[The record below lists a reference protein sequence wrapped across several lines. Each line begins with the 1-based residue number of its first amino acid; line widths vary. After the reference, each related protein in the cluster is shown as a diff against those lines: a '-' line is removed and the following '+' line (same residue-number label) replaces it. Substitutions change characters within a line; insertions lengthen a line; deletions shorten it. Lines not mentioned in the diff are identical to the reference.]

1 MRESVSSDD
10 WICNHEV
17 IASSSSAY
25 DVIRSPDV
33 TQVMTVN
40 KIPEI
45 ACVCRRVGAGEV
57 FCSHVG
63 ASNDAFDRPGGRF
76 DN

>member
-33 TQVMTVN
+33 TQVMAVN
-40 KIPEI
+40 KIPEV
-45 ACVCRRVGAGEV
+45 ACICRRVGAGEV
-57 FCSHVG
+57 FHSHVG
-63 ASNDAFDRPGGRF
+63 ASDDAFDRPGGGF
-76 DN
+76 NN